1 MGERGVA
8 AGAVDASEQP
18 AMRFEHVSFSYE
30 GHVAL
35 DDVSFQVM
43 PGELVALS
51 GPNGCGKS
59 TVMRLASGLDFASA
73 GTVAVLG
80 QRVDATTMSDLRTAK
95 RLHQRAGLVFQNPDS
110 QLFCPSVYEEVA
122 FGPRQM
128 GLGEDEVARRVTDTL
143 ALFGLAGFEERSP
156 WRLSG
161 GEKRRVALAAIVS
174 MGPEL
179 LMLDELVDGLDVE
192 SLGRVADFIESYV
205 AAGGTVLMTTH
216 HHDHVRLP
224 EARHVVMDAHH
235 RIA

>member
-1 MGERGVA
+1 MAQTPAIRLADVSLVYQG
-8 AGAVDASEQP
+8 AGREV
-18 AMRFEHVSFSYE
+18 R
-30 GHVAL
+30 AL
-35 DDVSFQVM
+35 DGVSLEIPVGQRVCVL
-43 PGELVALS
+43 GA
-51 GPNGCGKS
+51 NGSGKS
-59 TVMRLASGLDFASA
+59 TLASVIAGLMAPDA
-73 GTVAVLG
+73 GTVELVGERVCTEG
-80 QRVDATTMSDLRTAK
+80 QADFEAYRRAR
-95 RLHQRAGLVFQNPDS
+95 RLLGLVFQNPDS

-192 SLGRVADFIESYV
+192 PLGRVADFIESYV
-205 AAGGTVLMTTH
+205 AAGGTVLVTTH